1 MRLCSA
7 TTAVCFITILIST
20 FGQATASS
28 VDPKL
33 CGKACRQTFRTLRFA
48 DAPKGVF
55 FSVQECT
62 SLLYQTSLH
71 LCWDIH
77 CTKDVWEDES
87 QMMNQTCQDINGSYL
102 PSHDIIDGFTDQD
115 KARIRRF
122 NATNPDR
129 TSPFDVLML
138 PSQGYYD
145 LWIRT
150 LDAHDYVWR
159 YHYYYGWAM
168 GVFWAVVAAMG
179 IVNRISSI
187 PGQGP
192 KGLWLKRNVLMP
204 ATLGRRC
211 VQDFGG
217 WGTLP
222 PRIQTLTLVAFVLLN
237 VACTLHGYRIFEGY
251 GYYPSVG
258 MQLLRHVSDRT
269 GIISFANFPLIWLF
283 GMRNN
288 LIIWL
293 TGWEFKTFN
302 NFHRWVGRIAA
313 VQAVIHSIGYTI
325 LIFQRGGWPYFWRM
339 CNMTYW
345 WTGELATIFL
355 CLLIALSIF
364 WFRRRH
370 YEFFLITHIGLSI
383 LILATML
390 GHVSIF
396 RGDYDPLVWVPVM
409 IWFLDRFI
417 RGARIMAFNPQI
429 WNTSALVTYNEDAHM
444 VRVVA
449 PLCPS
454 MYEIPPGTFYYLMV
468 LNKWNFWESHPFTV
482 ASVSG
487 TRQHAVKHLAEESPL
502 LGNIPVLPE
511 EVESDSEKDHREM
524 TFLIRPYDSFTSRLR
539 KYAEAEHPKPAI
551 LRVAIEGP
559 YGNTLPLERF
569 DKVLFI
575 VGGSG
580 IAVPLSYLRRLL
592 KSTSQPGS
600 IEIHWAVRQTAL
612 AVDVLNHELRDVLR
626 DERLGIFIYATGVDD
641 GRLNDENSRDLV
653 EWRSGR
659 LNVEDTINRCSAI
672 EGEGSLA
679 VVTSGPAKM
688 ADESRCAVAARTLHS
703 RSRIEYFEESFQY

>member
-1 MRLCSA
+1 MRPLRT
-7 TTAVCFITILIST
+7 TTAVCFIVILIST

-77 CTKDVWEDES
+77 CTKDVWEYES
-87 QMMNQTCQDINGSYL
+87 KMMNQTCQDINGSSL
-102 PSHDIIDGFTDQD
+102 PSHDIIDGLTDKD
-115 KARIRRF
+115 KTRIRHF
-122 NATNPDR
+122 NATDPDR

-168 GVFWAVVAAMG
+168 AVFWAVVVAVG
-179 IVNRISSI
+179 IVNRISPI

-222 PRIQTLTLVAFVLLN
+222 PRIQTLTLMAFMLLN
-237 VACTLHGYRIFEGY
+237 VACTLHGYRIFE
-251 GYYPSVG
+251 G

-325 LIFQRGGWPYFWRM
+325 LILQRGGWAYFWRM

-355 CLLIALSIF
+355 CLLITLSIF
-364 WFRRRH
+364 WLRRRH

-396 RGDYDPLVWVPVM
+396 RGDYDPLVWIPVT

-444 VRVVA
+444 VRVVV
-449 PLCPS
+449 PLRPS

-487 TRQHAVKHLAEESPL
+487 TKRHAVKQLAEESAL
-502 LGNIPVLPE
+502 LGNVPVSSE
-511 EVESDSEKDHREM
+511 EAESDSEKDHREM

-539 KYAEAEHPKPAI
+539 NYAEAEHPKPAI
-551 LRVAIEGP
+551 LRVAVDGP
-559 YGNTLPLERF
+559 YGKTLPLERF
-569 DKVLFI
+569 DEVLFI

-580 IAVPLSYLRRLL
+580 IAVPLSYLQRLL
-592 KSTSQPGS
+592 QFTSQPGS
-600 IEIHWAVRQTAL
+600 VEIHWSVRQTAL

-626 DERLGIFIYATGVDD
+626 DERLKIVIYATGRSD
-641 GRLNDENSRDLV
+641 DENSCDLA
-653 EWRSGR
+653 EWRSER
-659 LNVEDTINRCSAI
+659 LNVEEAIDRCSAI
-672 EGEGSLA
+672 ESEGSLA

-703 RSRIEYFEESFQY
+703 RPRIEYFEESFQY